1 MFEKLV
7 KFMFGWFKNKEN
19 DKKDVKQNIQDKE
32 VHIEDKKV
40 DIQPQKVDIKSKKK
54 EEPKQKW
61 LFLREDLYK
70 INSNIGRPDCD
81 YYYEALNKI
90 LPQYGI
96 NTKLRICHFLAQ
108 VLHESGHLKYKSE
121 NLNYSAKTLR
131 SVFGKYFKT
140 DEIANQYARKPEK
153 IANRVYA
160 NRMGNGDEVS
170 GDGWK
175 FRGRGLIQLTGYN
188 NYKACGQDLGLDL
201 VNNPDLITSD
211 PEICVKTAC
220 WFWQKNKLNELADK
234 DDINSITKRING
246 GLNGIND
253 RCKILSL
260 AKNTINL

>member
-1 MFEKLV
+1 MFGKLV
-7 KFMFGWFKNKEN
+7 KFMFRWFKNKEN
-19 DKKDVKQNIQDKE
+19 NKKDIKQDIQDKK
-32 VHIEDKKV
+32 VYIEN
-40 DIQPQKVDIKSKKK
+40 KKK

-121 NLNYSAKTLR
+121 NLNYSAKALR

-160 NRMGNGDEVS
+160 NRMGNGDEAS
-170 GDGWK
+170 GDGWN
-175 FRGRGLIQLTGYN
+175 FRGRGLIQLTGVN
-188 NYKACGQDLGLDL
+188 NYKACSQDLGLDL

-220 WFWQKNKLNELADK
+220 WFWDKNGLNTLADK
-234 DDINSITKRING
+234 DDINAITKRING
-246 GLNGIND
+246 GLTNISD
-253 RCKILSL
+253 RCKILNL
-260 AKNTINL
+260 AKNIINS

>member
-1 MFEKLV
+1 MFKKLV
-7 KFMFGWFKNKEN
+7 SIMFGWFKKKEE
-19 DKKDVKQNIQDKE
+19 KKE
-32 VHIEDKKV
+32 EKV
-40 DIQPQKVDIKSKKK
+40 DIQAQKPDIETEKVYIQPEKVNIEEKKK
-54 EEPKQKW
+54 EEPKQTW
-61 LFLREDLYK
+61 LFLCEDLYK
-70 INSNIGRPDCD
+70 VNSNIGRPDCD

-108 VLHESGHLKYKSE
+108 ILHESGHLKYKSE
-121 NLNYSAKTLR
+121 NLNYSAKALR

-160 NRMGNGDEVS
+160 NRMGNGDEAS

-175 FRGRGLIQLTGYN
+175 FRGRGLIQLTGCN
-188 NYKACGQDLGLDL
+188 NYKACGQDLDLDL

-211 PEICVKTAC
+211 AEVCVKTAC

-234 DDINSITKRING
+234 DDINTITKRING
-246 GLNGIND
+246 GLNGIDD
-253 RCKILSL
+253 RCKILNL